1 MAHDPTKYAAA
12 IRSKLGKLAALG
24 AQAKASEGAI
34 QDAAGK
40 RLEAVDADLAR
51 LRPRVMLDDQ
61 AAQKFEE
68 LTIERGRLQ
77 RVLSGGNHE

>member
-1 MAHDPTKYAAA
+1 MAHDPTKYMEA
-12 IRSKLGKLAALG
+12 IRSKLGKLSALG

-61 AAQKFEE
+61 ASQKFEE
-68 LTIERGRLQ
+68 LTMERGRLMRIQ
-77 RVLSGGNHE
+77 VDKQ